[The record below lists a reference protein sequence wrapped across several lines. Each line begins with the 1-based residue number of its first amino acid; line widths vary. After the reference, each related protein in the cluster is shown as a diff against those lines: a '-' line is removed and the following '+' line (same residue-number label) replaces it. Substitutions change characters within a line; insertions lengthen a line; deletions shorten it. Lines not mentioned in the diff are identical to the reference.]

1 MKRLILLCLLWV
13 ISGVSLSIAQTT
25 TTTNP
30 DATITFP
37 PPVYVVRGEF
47 EVRGSADVANMSNYF
62 LEFRLLNDDLT
73 PQGDDIA
80 WIPATLPNSAPVTDG
95 VLGIWNTETAEDGLY
110 ELRLTVNVS
119 RSAPIYFVVSPL
131 RIENE
136 LPPFVTLEATA
147 TPNQIVR
154 ATATRPALNRPTLA
168 ATPTAFDGSPRVT
181 AITDA
186 NVRAGDSVAYER
198 IGVLLTGESAPILG
212 RSSGGSGWFYIQL
225 NTGRRGFIAPSTVS
239 VTGNIENLQLI
250 NPPPTPTPTFTPTP
264 PSNGNLIINGGQTV
278 PTRPDCGT
286 AFSVQLN
293 VTNIGTRSTLAGATV
308 LVQDFDVATGAQT
321 TIATGTIPVL
331 NPGDNFVVVIPL
343 TVSSYPARDHRITA
357 TVDSLSQLIEENEGD
372 NTFSFEYRLRQ
383 GACP

>member
-1 MKRLILLCLLWV
+1 MKRLMLLCLLWI
-13 ISGVSLSIAQTT
+13 ISGVSLSTAQTT
-25 TTTNP
+25 TNS
-30 DATITFP
+30 DATISFP

-47 EVRGSADVANMSNYF
+47 EVRGSADVPNMSNYF
-62 LEFRLLNDDLT
+62 LEFRPLNDDLT
-73 PQGDDIA
+73 AQGDDIA
-80 WIPATLPNSAPVTDG
+80 WIPATLPNSAPITDG
-95 VLGIWNTETAEDGLY
+95 VLGVWNTETAEDGLY
-110 ELRLTVNVS
+110 ELRLTVNVA
-119 RSAPIYFVVSPL
+119 RSAPVYFVVSPL
-131 RIENE
+131 RVENE
-136 LPPFVTLEATA
+136 LPPFVTLEATP
-147 TPNQIVR
+147 TPNQLVR
-154 ATATRPALNRPTLA
+154 ATATRASLSRPTLA
-168 ATPTAFDGSPRVT
+168 ATPTAFDASPRVT

-212 RSSGGSGWFYIQL
+212 RSAIGSGWFYIQL
-225 NTGRRGFIAPSTVS
+225 DTGRRGFIAPSTVT

-250 NPPPTPTPTFTPTP
+250 TPPPTPTPTFTPTP
-264 PSNGNLIINGGQTV
+264 PANGNLIINGGQTV

-343 TVSSYPARDHRITA
+343 TVSSYPARDHQITA

-372 NTFSFEYRLRQ
+372 NSFSFVYRLRQ
-383 GACP
+383 GGCP